1 MNVIG
6 HDFFTI
12 KTKNS
17 ALCDSK
23 RWSICGLYY

>member
-1 MNVIG
+1 MVVASPDMNVIG

-23 RWSICGLYY
+23 R